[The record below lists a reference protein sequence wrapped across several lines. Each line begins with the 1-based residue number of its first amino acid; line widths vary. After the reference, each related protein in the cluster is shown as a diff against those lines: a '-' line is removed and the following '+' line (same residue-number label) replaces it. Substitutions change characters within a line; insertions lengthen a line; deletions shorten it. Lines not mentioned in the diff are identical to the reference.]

1 MHQNQDLGL
10 AAESNNQSKHPETG
24 STLIGSDDVLDQ
36 SERALRAT
44 GDSPE
49 EGPFNRV

>member
-10 AAESNNQSKHPETG
+10 AAESDNHPKRPETG
-24 STLIGSDDVLDQ
+24 STLIAWDDVLDQ
-36 SERALRAT
+36 SARALRAT

-49 EGPFNRV
+49 EGPFNWV